1 MQDNPA
7 DVWSQVKVILAEE
20 ISPSNLDIWLG
31 EVALQSLRDG
41 EALLEVPNR
50 YYGDW
55 ILDNYQAPLARA
67 FGRVLGR
74 PAVVR
79 VIETEGRRSSAAAD
93 PDVEDAS
100 SNHRRSGPD
109 GVHTFGWKGR
119 PNPEKRF
126 ENFVVGPCNDF
137 AHGAAQAVAD
147 FPGGVYNPLFMFGGS
162 GLGKTHLLHAVG
174 NAILKSTPTAR
185 MVYVTA
191 EQFMTDMVSALRFNR
206 MPEFRERYR
215 NQADVL
221 LVDDVQFLGGKRGTQ
236 DEFFHTFES
245 LLNSGR
251 QIVMTADMLPR
262 DIEGLED
269 RLKTR
274 FASGLNADLMPPDLE
289 TMLAILHK
297 KAEELGLKVP
307 PDAALYIATGVGQNI
322 RELEGALKLL
332 AALMAMYNEPLTHD
346 TVVRRLPH
354 LRAPER
360 PVVTPDGVL
369 RTVARIH
376 NVKIEDLKGPS
387 HQKSLVRPRHL
398 AIFLIRE
405 HTELSFPD
413 IGRFMG
419 GRDSSTVQYAC
430 RKMADMRRKDP
441 DVAAIL
447 DLLEKN
453 LKV

>member
-1 MQDNPA
+1 MQVPPA
-7 DVWSQVKVILAEE
+7 DVWSQVKAILAEE
-20 ISPSNLDIWLG
+20 ISPSNLDVWLG
-31 EVALQSLRDG
+31 EVALQACREGDV
-41 EALLEVPNR
+41 LLEVPNR

-74 PAVVR
+74 AVSVR
-79 VIETEGRRSSAAAD
+79 VVANEARRPQGANDAEADEPVARRGGTESA
-93 PDVEDAS
+93 
-100 SNHRRSGPD
+100 
-109 GVHTFGWKGR
+109 HTFGWKGR

-137 AHGAAQAVAD
+137 AHGAAQAVSD

-174 NAILKSTPTAR
+174 NAILKSTQGAR
-185 MVYVTA
+185 VVYVTA

-206 MPEFRERYR
+206 MPDFRERYR

-307 PDAALYIATGVGQNI
+307 HDAAIYIATGVGQNI

-332 AALMAMYNEPLTHD
+332 AALMAMYHEPLTHE
-346 TVVRRLPH
+346 TVVRRLSH

-360 PVVTPDGVL
+360 PVVTPDLVL

-376 NVKIEDLKGPS
+376 NVKVEDLKGPS

-405 HTELSFPD
+405 HTDLSFPD

-430 RKMADMRRKDP
+430 RKVAEMRRKDP
-441 DVAAIL
+441 DVSAIL

-453 LKV
+453 LKA